1 MQNNVLTLP
10 KKRAH
15 QRGPLAK
22 RAVRTALALGCTT
35 LVLVGCGGG
44 SDTSSAETPTPLAA
58 PENFTIDSLAS
69 FSWKAMPDATRYE
82 LFADLDGPGP
92 QPEAR
97 MGEAEGFTYSSFN
110 QQFSGRLASGRY
122 RIADL
127 INATYRLQACDAN
140 GCGAFTAAKAQD
152 IPKNISYEF
161 SSGRAPLKSSSSN
174 FDPISQDGLTLVLR
188 GSNGSTSTLLVF
200 ARTATDQPWQ
210 QQAELPTNAYRIAL
224 SADGNTLAASEE
236 LKVQIYQRSNGAW
249 SQQTAISSTQ
259 APTACAQPCQLE
271 PDRLALSAN
280 GNLLAVS
287 GRFRVSSS
295 TAAAPST
302 VFTYVRTGTTWAAQ
316 NHFAPEGNIVGTA
329 LALSGDG
336 STLALNSG
344 AITRNVDITP
354 PLVHIYAQ
362 NGVDGWTEQARLPV
376 GIVYFI
382 DIAASWFSAMTLSH
396 NGNTLAV
403 EAQNSP
409 NTLPPQY
416 HITAADLTCPSAG
429 TGSTALGPHI
439 ALFGRNGSAWQRQ
452 AVIAREAAPS
462 WALAND
468 GNALF
473 YGKLFNRSNG
483 AWTCP

>member
-161 SSGRAPLKSSSSN
+161 PSGYAPLKSSASN
-174 FDPISQDGLTLVLR
+174 FDPISQDGRTLVLR
-188 GSNGSTSTLLVF
+188 GSNGSTGTLQVF
-200 ARTATDQPWQ
+200 TRIAVDQPWQ
-210 QQAELPTNAYRIAL
+210 LQAEFPTNAFRIAL
-224 SADGNTLAASEE
+224 SADGNTLAGAEE
-236 LKVQIYQRSNGAW
+236 GKVQIYQRSGTTW
-249 SQQTAISSTQ
+249 GLQTTITSTQ
-259 APTACAQPCQLE
+259 TPAACPQPCELA

-280 GNLLAVS
+280 GNLLAVT
-287 GRFRVSSS
+287 GRFG
-295 TAAAPST
+295 APT
-302 VFTYVRTGTTWAAQ
+302 YATNAVFTYARNGATWAPQ
-316 NHFAPEGNIVGTA
+316 SHLAPGSSIVGTA

-336 STLALNSG
+336 NTLALNSS
-344 AITRNVDITP
+344 AITRSAGFP
-354 PLVHIYAQ
+354 PPYLHVYAHSG
-362 NGVDGWTEQARLPV
+362 NGTWSEQARLPV
-376 GIVYFI
+376 GIVNFL
-382 DIAASWFSAMTLSH
+382 DIAASRYSALTLS
-396 NGNTLAV
+396 NDGATLAV
-403 EAQNSP
+403 EALNAPTQ
-409 NTLPPQY
+409 LPAEF
-416 HITAADLTCPSAG
+416 HITGTDLACAGMGSAAPAW
-429 TGSTALGPHI
+429 HM
-439 ALFGRNGSAWQRQ
+439 ALFAREGAIWRRQ
-452 AVIAREAAPS
+452 AVIARDAAS
-462 WALAND
+462 WALASD
-468 GNALF
+468 GNTLRYGGELF
-473 YGKLFNRSNG
+473 TRRNG
-483 AWTCP
+483 TWACP